1 MANEDEEKMLRSAAL
16 QNAHTILAAR
26 QRAEE
31 DLLQAKSA
39 LESRTSELAHTVAM
53 LRATLEATT
62 DGILVTDPEGNVV
75 DFNEKY
81 AAFWNIPHQILQQR
95 KHRPLLEMVAARFD
109 DPAGFIAR
117 AEAIY
122 ASSQNESFDVLH
134 LADGRICER
143 YSRIQFVDGENVG
156 RVWTFREV
164 TAQRRVEYALR
175 EEGRILELL
184 NKTGTT
190 IASKLSLELL
200 LQEITDAATELS
212 GAKFG
217 AFFYNTFDHNGESL
231 LLYTLS
237 GAPRDAFEKFGN
249 PRPTAL
255 FGPTFRG
262 EPPIRSDD
270 ILQDPRYGKSS
281 PFHGMPA
288 GHLPVRSYLAV
299 PVISRSGEVIG
310 GLFFGHPEPAVF
322 NARSERIILGVAAQA
337 AVAIDNARLYE
348 AAQKAAEDRAQLLE
362 RERNA
367 RQLAEEQ
374 NRSKDA
380 FLAMLGHE
388 LRNPL
393 SAISAGVAV
402 IKAAG
407 PNSDA
412 AARAHEIIARQSNH
426 LERIVD
432 DLLDTARMLEGKIT
446 LEKRPADLAEAVRA
460 CLQSLESTGWTKGYT
475 LDVALTPATLKADPA
490 RVDQIVNN
498 LLTNA
503 LKYTPGGGKIDVT
516 VAQEGAQAV
525 LRISDN
531 GIGIPAD
538 LIDRIFDPFVQGER
552 SLDRSQGGLG
562 IGLTLVRKLVELHG
576 GIIVAESAGHGR
588 GSTFTVRFP
597 LAAEQEESDMP
608 RMATDQVRR
617 STVLVIEDNPD
628 ALEMT
633 AAMLTLSNYRVL
645 RATNGREGI
654 DMAKTEQP
662 DVVVIDIGLPDLNGY
677 EVARRMRAD
686 AATRTMRL
694 IALTG
699 YGSPEDVRSAIT
711 AGFETHMVKPVNF
724 DRLVGA
730 IEQPA
735 ARVG

>member
-1 MANEDEEKMLRSAAL
+1 MLRSAAL
-16 QNAHTILAAR
+16 QNAQTILAAR

-31 DLLQAKSA
+31 DLLQTKWA
-39 LESRTSELAHTVAM
+39 LEKRTSELAHTVAM

-81 AAFWNIPHQILQQR
+81 AAFWNIPREVLHQR

-109 DPAGFIAR
+109 DPAGFIVR

-122 ASSQNESFDVLH
+122 ASSQNETFDVLH

-143 YSRIQFVDGENVG
+143 YSRIQFVNGENVG

-190 IASKLSLELL
+190 IASKLSLESL

-212 GAKFG
+212 GARFG
-217 AFFYNTFDHNGESL
+217 AFFYNTIDHNGESL

-237 GAPRDAFEKFGN
+237 GAPREAFEKFGN

-270 ILQDPRYGKSS
+270 IQQDPRYGKFA
-281 PFHGMPA
+281 PFHGMPP

-310 GLFFGHPEPAVF
+310 GLFFGHPETAVF

-362 RERNA
+362 RERSA

-402 IKAAG
+402 INAAG
-407 PNSDA
+407 PTSDA

-446 LEKRPADLAEAVRA
+446 LEKRPVDLADAVRA
-460 CLQSLESTGWTKGYT
+460 CLQSLESIGWTEGYT
-475 LDVALTPATLKADPA
+475 LSISLASATLKADPA

-503 LKYTPGGGKIDVT
+503 LKYTPGGGKIDVV

-525 LRISDN
+525 LQISDN

-576 GIIVAESAGHGR
+576 GIIEAESAGHGR
-588 GSTFTVRFP
+588 GSRFTVRFP
-597 LAAEQEESDMP
+597 LAAEQVEPKTLRIPPDH
-608 RMATDQVRR
+608 ALR

-645 RATNGREGI
+645 RATNGKEGI
-654 DMAKTEQP
+654 DIAKTEQP

-677 EVARRMRAD
+677 EVARRLRAD
-686 AATRTMRL
+686 DETRRMRL

-735 ARVG
+735 ARIE